1 MEPHFF
7 YFVVLPLGAL
17 IAILVSLVL
26 YQARKEDGP
35 QERELKKLEA
45 MFRSGTI
52 DQKTFER
59 MRNRLKEEAIFAK
72 ELEDLYTLLHDKT
85 IDQDAYV
92 KLRELLEKSF
102 RQRIDRL
109 TGYA

>member
-1 MEPHFF
+1 MEPHTF
-7 YFVVLPLGAL
+7 YFVVLPLAAL
-17 IAILVSLVL
+17 IAVLVSLVL
-26 YQARKEDGP
+26 YHARKEDGL
-35 QERELKKLEA
+35 QERELEKLEV
-45 MFRSGTI
+45 MFRSGTL

-59 MRNRLKEEAIFAK
+59 MRNRLKEETIFAK
-72 ELEDLYTLLHDKT
+72 ELETLYTLLHDKI
-85 IDQDAYV
+85 IDQDAYM